1 MKIIK
6 FILAANL
13 LFATLTGS
21 AADKDTE
28 LANTVNSYMVESYNY
43 VLNINL
49 LIELCALDTYLEVDT
64 NSTRFNEKLHSN
76 IKKFAD
82 FGKVKEYSANKI
94 AADVEVK
101 FKSFLQGVRY
111 GGFIAD
117 NFVRTQYPEG
127 LCSQP
132 IKKDLEEKIAELIKK
147 DEFMLSD
154 DSN

>member
-6 FILAANL
+6 SAIAINL
-13 LFATLTGS
+13 LVAMLSSS
-21 AADKDTE
+21 AADKNTE
-28 LANTVNSYMVESYNY
+28 LANTVNSFMIESYNY

-49 LIELCALDTYLEVDT
+49 LIELCALEDYLEINT
-64 NSTRFNEKLHSN
+64 NSKTFNDKLHAN

-82 FGKVKEYSANKI
+82 YSKVSDYSANKI

-117 NFVRTQYPEG
+117 NFVRTQYPDG
-127 LCSQP
+127 LCSTA
-132 IKKDLEEKIAELIKK
+132 IKQDLEQKIAELVKK
-147 DEFMLSD
+147 DEFMIAKETD
-154 DSN
+154 